1 MYNKNRKIYKG
12 ISITLVIIWL
22 LIVYFLSA
30 EPSSV
35 SSNTSGKFVNII
47 LKIIYGTSNVN
58 QVRIDII
65 TFIIRKL
72 AHFTLYTL
80 GGILIFN
87 LVMCYNINSNRKKV
101 MCAWFVGTIFAGLDE
116 FHQYFV
122 PGRSAELRDVLIDSL
137 GICVGIILFNL
148 FCAIILK
155 MKGEN
160 K

>member
-1 MYNKNRKIYKG
+1 MYNKDIKIYKV
-12 ISITLVIIWL
+12 ISITLVIMWL

-35 SSNTSGKFVNII
+35 SSNTSGKFVNIV

-58 QVRIDII
+58 QARIDII
-65 TFIIRKL
+65 
-72 AHFTLYTL
+72 TLYTL

-148 FCAIILK
+148 CCAVILK